1 MVFGQWL
8 LLERATWWMG
18 QGSWIR
24 FLKKILL
31 RLKLLRKWKTIS
43 LHIITNNI
51 KEIQNK
57 NKRLSIIEY
66 FKNKK
71 KQEWNIIF
79 IRKTFNYQR

>member
-1 MVFGQWL
+1 M
-8 LLERATWWMG
+8 ENDN
-18 QGSWIR
+18 
-24 FLKKILL
+24 
-31 RLKLLRKWKTIS
+31 S

-79 IRKTFNYQR
+79 IRKTFNYKR